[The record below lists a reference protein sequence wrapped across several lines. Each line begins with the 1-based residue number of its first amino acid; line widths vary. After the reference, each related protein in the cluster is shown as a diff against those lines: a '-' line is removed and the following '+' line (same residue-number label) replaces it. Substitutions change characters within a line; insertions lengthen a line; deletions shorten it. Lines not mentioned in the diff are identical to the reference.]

1 MIKSEVI
8 IKNKSGLHARPAGEF
23 AKAAS
28 SFRSSII
35 IEFGSKKLNAKSI
48 INLLSGGINCG
59 STICIIADGE
69 DEQQA
74 IDRLAEL
81 IESNFGE

>member
-1 MIKSEVI
+1 MIKREI
-8 IKNKSGLHARPAGEF
+8 TITNKSGLHARPAGEF
-23 AKAAS
+23 AKAAA
-28 SFRSSII
+28 SFRSSIT
-35 IEFGSKKLNAKSI
+35 IEFGNRKLNAKSI

-81 IESNFGE
+81 AESNFGE